1 MGPSPQASYPIG
13 VLDSG
18 VGGLS
23 ILCALRQKMPQENF
37 IYFGDSLNAP
47 YGARNE
53 AEILQLIQQ
62 AAATLLRQ
70 RIKLLVLGSSTIT
83 SVALDDLVARHTL
96 PIVGTHPAVNLAVEA
111 TRSKVIG
118 VLSTRATAHGKLLD
132 DLISCFAIPAGVRV
146 IKTWHNDLVPMLERG
161 ETDTPALRDLLRGT
175 LEPLALAGV
184 DQLILASTHFT
195 FLQPV
200 IRSEFGD
207 AFGFVDSATT
217 VALEVSAILDRK
229 GLGIPTGRT
238 GTTAY
243 LFTGN
248 LEMARAAVTALLNSV
263 TLQDMTVAEELDVRP
278 AFELQ
283 AP

>member
-13 VLDSG
+13 ILDSG

-23 ILCALRQKMPQENF
+23 ILRALRQKMPQESF

-53 AEILQLIQQ
+53 AEILQLILQ
-62 AAATLLRQ
+62 AADTLLRQ

-83 SVALDDLVARHTL
+83 SVALDDLVVRHTL

-111 TRSKVIG
+111 TRSKVVG
-118 VLSTRATAHGKLLD
+118 VLATRATAHSKLLD
-132 DLISCFAIPAGVRV
+132 DLIACFAIPAGVRV
-146 IKTWHNDLVPMLERG
+146 LKTWHNDLVPMLERG
-161 ETDTPALRDLLRGT
+161 ETDTPALRVLLRGI

-184 DQLILASTHFT
+184 DQLVLASTHFT

-207 AFGFVDSATT
+207 TFGFVDSAMI

-229 GLGIPTGRT
+229 GLGISTEGT
-238 GTTAY
+238 CTTAY

-248 LEMARAAVTALLNSV
+248 PEMARAAVAALLNSAA
-263 TLQDMTVAEELDVRP
+263 LQDVTVAEELDVRS
-278 AFELQ
+278 AFE
-283 AP
+283 

>member
-13 VLDSG
+13 ILDSG

-23 ILCALRQKMPQENF
+23 ILRALRQKMPQESF

-53 AEILQLIQQ
+53 AEILQLILQ
-62 AAATLLRQ
+62 AADTLLRQ

-83 SVALDDLVARHTL
+83 SVALDDLVVRHTL

-111 TRSKVIG
+111 TRSKVVG
-118 VLSTRATAHGKLLD
+118 VLATRATAHGKLLD
-132 DLISCFAIPAGVRV
+132 DLIACFAIPAGVRV
-146 IKTWHNDLVPMLERG
+146 LKTWHNDLVPMLERG
-161 ETDTPALRDLLRGT
+161 ETDTPALRVLLRGI

-184 DQLILASTHFT
+184 DQLVLASTHFT

-207 AFGFVDSATT
+207 TFGFVDSAMT

-229 GLGIPTGRT
+229 GLGISTEGT
-238 GTTAY
+238 CTTAY

-248 LEMARAAVTALLNSV
+248 PEMARAAVAALLNSAA
-263 TLQDMTVAEELDVRP
+263 LQDVTVAEELDVRS
-278 AFELQ
+278 AFE
-283 AP
+283 

>member
-13 VLDSG
+13 ILDSG

-23 ILCALRQKMPQENF
+23 ILRALRQKMPQESF

-53 AEILQLIQQ
+53 AEILQLILQ
-62 AAATLLRQ
+62 AADTLLRQ

-83 SVALDDLVARHTL
+83 SVALDDLVVRHTL

-111 TRSKVIG
+111 TRSKVVG
-118 VLSTRATAHGKLLD
+118 VLATRATAHGKLLD
-132 DLISCFAIPAGVRV
+132 DLIACFAIPAGVRV
-146 IKTWHNDLVPMLERG
+146 LKTWHNDLVPMLERG
-161 ETDTPALRDLLRGT
+161 ETDTPALRVLLRGI

-184 DQLILASTHFT
+184 DQLVLASTHFT

-200 IRSEFGD
+200 IQSEFGD
-207 AFGFVDSATT
+207 TFGFVDSAMT

-229 GLGIPTGRT
+229 GLGISTEGT
-238 GTTAY
+238 CTTAY

-248 LEMARAAVTALLNSV
+248 PEMARAAVAALLNSAA
-263 TLQDMTVAEELDVRP
+263 LQDVTVAEELDVRS
-278 AFELQ
+278 AFE
-283 AP
+283 

>member
-13 VLDSG
+13 ILDSG

-23 ILCALRQKMPQENF
+23 ILRALRQKMPRESF

-53 AEILQLIQQ
+53 AEILQLILQ
-62 AAATLLRQ
+62 AADTLLRQ

-83 SVALDDLVARHTL
+83 SVALDDLVVRHTL

-111 TRSKVIG
+111 TRSKVVG
-118 VLSTRATAHGKLLD
+118 VLATRATAHGKLLD
-132 DLISCFAIPAGVRV
+132 DLIACFAIPAGVRV
-146 IKTWHNDLVPMLERG
+146 LKTWHNDLVPMLERG
-161 ETDTPALRDLLRGT
+161 ETDTPALRVLLRGI

-184 DQLILASTHFT
+184 DQLVLASTHFT

-200 IRSEFGD
+200 IQSEFGD
-207 AFGFVDSATT
+207 TFGFVDSATT

-229 GLGIPTGRT
+229 GLGISTEGT
-238 GTTAY
+238 CTTAY

-248 LEMARAAVTALLNSV
+248 PEMARAAVAALLNSAA
-263 TLQDMTVAEELDVRP
+263 LQDMTVAEELDVRS
-278 AFELQ
+278 AFK
-283 AP
+283 

>member
-13 VLDSG
+13 ILDSG

-23 ILCALRQKMPQENF
+23 ILRALRQKMPQESF

-53 AEILQLIQQ
+53 AEILQLILQ
-62 AAATLLRQ
+62 AADTLLRQ

-83 SVALDDLVARHTL
+83 SVALDDLVVRHTL

-111 TRSKVIG
+111 TRSKVVG
-118 VLSTRATAHGKLLD
+118 VLATRATAHGKLLD
-132 DLISCFAIPAGVRV
+132 DLIACFAIPAGVRV
-146 IKTWHNDLVPMLERG
+146 LKTWHNDLVPMLERG
-161 ETDTPALRDLLRGT
+161 ETDTPALRVLLRGI

-184 DQLILASTHFT
+184 DQLVFASTHFT

-207 AFGFVDSATT
+207 TFGFVDSAMI

-229 GLGIPTGRT
+229 GLGISTEGT
-238 GTTAY
+238 CTTAY

-248 LEMARAAVTALLNSV
+248 PEMARAAVAALLNSAA
-263 TLQDMTVAEELDVRP
+263 LQDVTVAEELDVRS
-278 AFELQ
+278 AFE
-283 AP
+283 

>member
-13 VLDSG
+13 ILDSG

-23 ILCALRQKMPQENF
+23 ILRALRQKMPQESF

-53 AEILQLIQQ
+53 AEILQLILQ
-62 AAATLLRQ
+62 AADTLLRQ

-83 SVALDDLVARHTL
+83 SVALDDLVVRHTL

-111 TRSKVIG
+111 TRSKVVG
-118 VLSTRATAHGKLLD
+118 VLATRATAHGKLLD
-132 DLISCFAIPAGVRV
+132 DLIACFAIPAGVRV
-146 IKTWHNDLVPMLERG
+146 LKTWHNDLVPMLERG
-161 ETDTPALRDLLRGT
+161 ETDTPALRVLLRGI

-184 DQLILASTHFT
+184 DQLVLASTHFT

-207 AFGFVDSATT
+207 TFGFVDSAMI

-229 GLGIPTGRT
+229 GLGISTEGT
-238 GTTAY
+238 CTTAY

-248 LEMARAAVTALLNSV
+248 PEMARAAVAALLNSAA
-263 TLQDMTVAEELDVRP
+263 LQDVTVAEELDVRS
-278 AFELQ
+278 AFE
-283 AP
+283 